1 MKGAFLGVDFAT
13 QSARAT
19 LIDETGA
26 LLSNAK
32 EDLAPVLR
40 GGDGRL
46 TQDPASWLVAID
58 QLLNISIA
66 RAGQLG
72 YQIAGLTITATSGTF
87 LLADAQGAPLAP
99 AAMYND
105 GRASNPLA
113 RAEKILAEVSATT
126 SRLAHTPEFLIA
138 HLTQQPLEEVATDW
152 SHAMK
157 SGVDLNIKNWSAES
171 CTIAEKLA
179 IALPQVVA
187 PGTQLGRTKVGAIPI
202 YAGMT
207 DGCTAQIS
215 VGGTSPGTAVSTLGT
230 TLVLKVVAPTEVKGP
245 GFYSHLLPESR
256 WLGGAASNLGGISY
270 AKFADDIES
279 WNLRASENGPA
290 SVLMYPLVG
299 VGERFPV
306 AASQM
311 AALQSGQPKD
321 EVDEFR
327 AILEAIAF
335 AERLAYETLATAG
348 APSDKTLY
356 SVGGGSRS
364 AFWSQ
369 LRATISNRAIT
380 TVDEAG
386 SDLGAAKIAAAAARG
401 GDLASNLDS
410 FNSSISK
417 VYLPQVNQVSFYEER
432 YQEFLALIS
441 PFQSAGIR

>member
-1 MKGAFLGVDFAT
+1 MKPAFLGIDFAT

-19 LIDETGA
+19 LIDEAGA
-26 LLSNAK
+26 PLSNTK

-40 GGDGRL
+40 GADGRL
-46 TQDPASWLVAID
+46 TQDPASWLKAID
-58 QLLNISIA
+58 QLLEISIA
-66 RAGQLG
+66 LATELG

-87 LLADAQGAPLAP
+87 LLADINGEPLAP

-113 RAEKILAEVSATT
+113 RAEKILAEIPATT

-138 HLTQQPLEEVATDW
+138 HLTHQPLKEVAADW

-157 SGVDLNIKNWSAES
+157 SGVDLNLKNWSANS
-171 CTIAEKLA
+171 VATADKLG
-179 IALPQVVA
+179 ITLPRVVA
-187 PGTQLGRTKVGAIPI
+187 PGTQLGRTTMGGIPI

-215 VGGTSPGTAVSTLGT
+215 VGGTSLGTAVSTLGT
-230 TLVLKVVAPTEVKGP
+230 TLVLKVVAPIEVKGP

-279 WNLRASENGPA
+279 WNSRASEYGPA

-299 VGERFPV
+299 TGERFPV
-306 AASQM
+306 AASEM
-311 AALQSGQPKD
+311 VALQSGQPKD

-327 AILEAIAF
+327 SILEAIAF
-335 AERLAYETLATAG
+335 AERLAFETLTAAG
-348 APSDKTLY
+348 APSDKNLF

-364 AFWSQ
+364 AFWTQ

-380 TVDEAG
+380 TVKDAG
-386 SDLGAAKIAAAAARG
+386 SDLGAAKIAAAAASG

-410 FNSSISK
+410 FNSSIAQ
-417 VYLPQVNQVSFYEER
+417 VYLPQDSQVQFYEER